1 MEVGIKQAKI
11 DLSKLIIAAQN
22 GQKVYLL
29 NRGKRVAEITPVR
42 AKIAKTSKLP
52 GYGMFRDVLK
62 TPSDWGTPKAEE
74 REEREILDMLSEW

>member
-42 AKIAKTSKLP
+42 TKTAKISKLP
-52 GYGMFRDVLK
+52 GYGMFRDELK
-62 TPSDWGTPKAEE
+62 LSPDWNTPEAQE
-74 REEREILDMLSEW
+74 REEREVLDMLSEW

>member
-11 DLSKLIIAAQN
+11 DLSKLIIAARN

-42 AKIAKTSKLP
+42 IKTAKASELP
-52 GYGMFRDVLK
+52 GYGMFRDDLK
-62 TPSDWGTPKAEE
+62 LPPDWNTPEAQEQEE
-74 REEREILDMLSEW
+74 REVLEMLSEW